1 MTKPAW
7 KNIKDHATKVINY
20 EKKEMMPLTYKEN
33 EFYKKQKVCYICKK
47 EFNTNKNDKN
57 AFKLYHKAKDHCHY
71 TGKHR
76 RAAHNISN
84 LRKRYTKRNS
94 CSIS

>member
-7 KNIKDHATKVINY
+7 KNIKDHATKIINY

-76 RAAHNISN
+76 RAAHNIFN
-84 LRKRYTKRNS
+84 LRKRYSKRNS

>member
-1 MTKPAW
+1 
-7 KNIKDHATKVINY
+7 
-20 EKKEMMPLTYKEN
+20 MMPLTYKEN

-76 RAAHNISN
+76 RAAHNIFN
-84 LRKRYTKRNS
+84 LRKRYAKRNS